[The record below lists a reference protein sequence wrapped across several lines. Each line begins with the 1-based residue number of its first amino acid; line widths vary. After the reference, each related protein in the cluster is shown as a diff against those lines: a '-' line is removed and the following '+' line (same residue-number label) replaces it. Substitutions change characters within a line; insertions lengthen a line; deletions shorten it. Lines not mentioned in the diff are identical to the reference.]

1 MDIIDNNICTICLEN
16 NDNIL
21 IFPCKCKN
29 PIHID
34 CLITWISYKKKFV
47 CEICKDEY
55 KIPNNILKNS
65 LESFDIEEQISNNLE
80 LSNNYQRNIYEQLII
95 ERNNNHEYNKLLSNF
110 SICFLLLGIWLMC
123 VYII

>member
-1 MDIIDNNICTICLEN
+1 MNTDNNLCTICLEN

-21 IFPCKCKN
+21 IYPCKCKN

-34 CLITWISYKKKFV
+34 CLITWISYKKKIV
-47 CEICKDEY
+47 CEICKVEY

-65 LESFDIEEQISNNLE
+65 LESFDIEQQISDNLQ

-95 ERNNNHEYNKLLSNF
+95 ENNNKLLSNF
-110 SICFLLLGIWLMC
+110 SICVVLLGIWLMC